1 MPRRDSHCSF
11 CGAAF
16 HLPDVEAQRWPR
28 TCSGCASISYKNPIP
43 VAVMLVP
50 VDAGL
55 LVIRRGIPPQKGML
69 ALPGGFVDFGES
81 WQAAGAREVFEE
93 TGLRITP
100 EEIRVFDVKSATDG
114 PLLVF
119 GLAAHRA
126 GTSLPPFQV
135 TNETT
140 ERLVIDRPEPL
151 AFPLHTEVVE
161 AWFRTR
167 G

>member
-1 MPRRDSHCSF
+1 
-11 CGAAF
+11 
-16 HLPDVEAQRWPR
+16 
-28 TCSGCASISYKNPIP
+28 
-43 VAVMLVP
+43 MLVP

-93 TGLRITP
+93 TGLHILP
-100 EEIRVFDVKSATDG
+100 DEIRVFDVKSASDG
-114 PLLVF
+114 PLLIF
-119 GLAAHRA
+119 GLAAHRF

-140 ERLVIDRPEPL
+140 ERRVIDRPEPL
-151 AFPLHTEVVE
+151 AFPLHTEVME